1 MLNKIIDFRVPNLI
15 ENHEYEFRVAAV
27 NAAGQGPWSSS
38 SDAIVCRPPPC
49 EYPTFLMYL
58 LVHSESGSP
67 AQVFDNNH
75 SLPHK
80 ITMYRTCLYEL
91 I

>member
-1 MLNKIIDFRVPNLI
+1 LNYIFRVPNLI

-49 EYPTFLMYL
+49 KFKY
-58 LVHSESGSP
+58 
-67 AQVFDNNH
+67 
-75 SLPHK
+75 
-80 ITMYRTCLYEL
+80 
-91 I
+91 